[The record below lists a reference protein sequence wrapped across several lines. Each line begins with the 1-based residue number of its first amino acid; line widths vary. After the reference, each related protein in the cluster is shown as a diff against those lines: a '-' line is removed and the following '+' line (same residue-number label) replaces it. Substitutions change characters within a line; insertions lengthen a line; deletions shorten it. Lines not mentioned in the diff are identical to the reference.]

1 MKRVILSARV
11 YGQYKQRLLSN
22 LKSEIQ
28 NLILELDA
36 KIRRIDSDRKGH
48 IRITIDGSDDEFVS
62 SMIAKEYGIIPEIH
76 EIIPNSIH
84 SGQLVDVGKVGYG
97 LYVDIGI
104 TEPKLMDA
112 LVPLHQIRDQFSMPN
127 SPLRRISKSL
137 VLVENLPVK
146 VRIVKVD
153 MMNQKIE
160 AEFTDSTVN
169 RLIKWSKD
177 DHERLLVFGA
187 NESMLERALLKS
199 SHSGDIYSI
208 EKLGPFEYSLRCK
221 RTTRASGILAAIGP
235 HLKGVPMHLFIP
247 EEVGEKQN
255 AKT

>member
-1 MKRVILSARV
+1 M
-11 YGQYKQRLLSN
+11 
-22 LKSEIQ
+22 KSEIEG
-28 NLILELDA
+28 LVVELDV
-36 KIRRIDSDRKGH
+36 KIRKVDSDRKGH
-48 IRITIDGSDDEFVS
+48 VRITIEGSDDEFVA
-62 SMIAKEYGIIPEIH
+62 SMIAKEYGLVPEIH
-76 EIIPNSIH
+76 EIIPDSVH

-127 SPLRRISKSL
+127 SPLRKISKSL

-146 VRIVKVD
+146 VSIVKVD

-160 AEFTDSTVN
+160 AEFTDSTIN
-169 RLIKWSKD
+169 RFIKWSKD

-187 NESMLERALLKS
+187 NHSMLERALLKS

-208 EKLGPFEYSLRCK
+208 EQLGPFEYSLRCK

-235 HLKGVPMHLFIP
+235 HLRGVPMHLFIP
-247 EEVGEKQN
+247 EEVGENQN
-255 AKT
+255 AET